1 MFQSIGIIGCGL
13 IGGSLALTINK
24 IYPNIR
30 IYGVDEKASNLKN
43 HPQTPC
49 FTQLTESLNDIPKNI
64 DIIFIATPIN
74 KTLETIK
81 KLSNHVAKSTIL
93 TDVTSVKESLIT
105 IINDLA
111 IDNPYISGHPMAGKE
126 TTGFES
132 ATETLF
138 NNAPYILI
146 ETAFTDQEN
155 QLSEFLTSLSCRVI
169 SQTAKQHDELI
180 ALVSHLPYLT
190 ASSLIGVATKEYS
203 LDTIKAVY
211 GPGFKDCTRL
221 AASSPDWGS
230 DICDQNKVAITN
242 SLDKMI
248 QSLKQLKSVIQTSE
262 IETLKHI
269 LASNKQKKDE
279 L

>member
-24 IYPNIR
+24 IYPNIP
-30 IYGVDEKASNLKN
+30 IYGVDEQANNLKN
-43 HPQTPC
+43 NPQATC

-81 KLSNHVAKSTIL
+81 KLSNHVEKSTIL
-93 TDVTSVKESLIT
+93 TDVTSVKESLVT

-146 ETAFTDQEN
+146 ETDFTDQKN

-190 ASSLIGVATKEYS
+190 AGSLIGVATKEYS

-211 GPGFKDCTRL
+211 GPGFKDSTRL
-221 AASSPDWGS
+221 AASSPDWGI

-269 LASNKQKKDE
+269 LVLNKEKKDK